1 MENTLRGAVLAQY
14 PSIKAFSDAMNWNR
28 KKGSR
33 IVNRKQRPSA
43 KDMEKM
49 AVLLKVPDA
58 VSFVR
63 IFLPSLT
70 TMWENN

>member
-1 MENTLRGAVLAQY
+1 MENSLRGAVLAQF
-14 PSIKAFSDAMNWNR
+14 PSIKAFADAMNWSR

-33 IVNRKQRPSA
+33 IVNRKQHPTV

-58 VSFVR
+58 CSFVR
-63 IFLPSLT
+63 IFLPSIT
-70 TMWENN
+70 TMWEN

>member
-1 MENTLRGAVLAQY
+1 MENALRGAVLAQY
-14 PSIKAFSDAMNWNR
+14 PSIKAFADAMNWNR

-33 IVNRKQRPSA
+33 IINRKQYPTA
-43 KDMEKM
+43 ADMEKM

-63 IFLPSLT
+63 IFLPQIS
-70 TMWENN
+70 TMWEE

>member
-1 MENTLRGAVLAQY
+1 MENALRGAVLAQF
-14 PSIKAFSDAMNWNR
+14 PSIKSFSDAMEWNR

-33 IVNRKQRPSA
+33 IVNRKQYPTA

-58 VSFVR
+58 CSFVR
-63 IFLPSLT
+63 IFFPSIS
-70 TMWENN
+70 TMWEN